1 MKQWNEKMTVLQEQ
15 GYDKKKLIVCGSSV
29 SKSIVKYFEGN
40 FQYIPSKAKWQELN
54 DSGEC

>member
-15 GYDKKKLIVCGSSV
+15 EYDKKKLIVCGSSV

-40 FQYIPSKAKWQELN
+40 FQYIPSKAKW
-54 DSGEC
+54 